1 MKSNICGISNAVY
14 TDAFKRVKKNIE
26 IYNVFEKERLLD
38 EIGWVLKKHD
48 IKDSQGLLKN
58 EIYSQI
64 KSDL

>member
-1 MKSNICGISNAVY
+1 MKSNISGISNAVY
-14 TDAFKRVKKNIE
+14 TDAYKRVKKNIE
-26 IYNVFEKERLLD
+26 IFKIFEKERLLD

-48 IKDSQGLLKN
+48 IKDSRGFLKK